1 MCKDA
6 VKKLPFVIGHVPGQY
21 KTKEMCEKAILKIG
35 RIVESVSDLYKN
47 N

>member
-21 KTKEMCEKAILKIG
+21 KTKEM
-35 RIVESVSDLYKN
+35 VESVSDLYKN

>member
-21 KTKEMCEKAILKIG
+21 KTKEMCQKAILENIG
-35 RIVESVSDLYKN
+35 IVESVSDWYKN